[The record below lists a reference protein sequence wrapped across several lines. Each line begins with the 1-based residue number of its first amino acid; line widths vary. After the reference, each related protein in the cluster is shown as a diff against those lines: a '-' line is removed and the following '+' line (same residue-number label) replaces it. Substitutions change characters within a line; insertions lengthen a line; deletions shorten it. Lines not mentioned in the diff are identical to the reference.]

1 MVISPNER
9 KHFLID
15 VKGLAK
21 KNPWLVKRKEPR
33 SDLYYILVFLSS
45 LGERN
50 EFFVLPQQIANSLV
64 AQHLERPTKAIQPR
78 WDGFAFNA
86 PPDYRSKWEL
96 LPQ

>member
-1 MVISPNER
+1 LAIRISA
-9 KHFLID
+9 LCVWID

-21 KNPWLVKRKEPR
+21 KNPWLVKRKETRP
-33 SDLYYILVFLSS
+33 DLYYVLVFLS

-50 EFFVLPQQIANSLV
+50 EFFILPQRVANSLV
-64 AQHLERPTKAIQPR
+64 AQHLERPTRAIQPR

-86 PPDYRSKWEL
+86 PADYRSKWKL